1 MPVFIFFPIII
12 GVGVVI
18 ASIAASR
25 QSEQKKRAE
34 QARRAAQMQAE
45 APEQEGQTSYTP
57 VRPSVQIPG
66 SKREAAAT
74 AAQKTNRSPL
84 TKPSKPVQS
93 MHPGHDYCALRPD
106 DPKADDPDQHPDH
119 ELCSLDPEEIVQEI
133 PEGASAAQGGG
144 MPLNL
149 APDAILNGVIFSEVF
164 GKPKALR

>member
-1 MPVFIFFPIII
+1 MPVFALLPIIVI
-12 GVGVVI
+12 GIVI
-18 ASIAASR
+18 AVSRSAA
-25 QSEQKKRAE
+25 EQKKRAE

-84 TKPSKPVQS
+84 TKPSKPAQS

-119 ELCSLDPEEIVQEI
+119 ELCSLDPEEIVQEV